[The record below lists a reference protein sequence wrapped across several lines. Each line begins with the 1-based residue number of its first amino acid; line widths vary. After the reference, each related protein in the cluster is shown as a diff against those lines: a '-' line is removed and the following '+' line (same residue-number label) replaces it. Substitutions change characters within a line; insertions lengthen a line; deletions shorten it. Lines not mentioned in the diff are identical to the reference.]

1 MLHKGANEVC
11 TLIASHEQ
19 LISYVSVKLKGS
31 VLFSFFF
38 LISQMSPKWFHLN
51 NQWFINIFCTHNNSL
66 TALGTYY
73 MPGAWQCQALDQFSS
88 SKEAKG
94 SPHCMHGA
102 QQWPRCHAQGWHW
115 AGSSTTA
122 LPCSSPWLRAHCL
135 SHSNSYTGWWYQ
147 NCTPCVVI
155 LKP

>member
-51 NQWFINIFCTHNNSL
+51 NQWFINIFCTHTNSL
-66 TALGTYY
+66 TALGHTLH
-73 MPGAWQCQALDQFSS
+73 AWCLAVPLLPLHAWGTAVTQVSCTRLASS
-88 SKEAKG
+88 LLQHH
-94 SPHCMHGA
+94 SP
-102 QQWPRCHAQGWHW
+102 
-115 AGSSTTA
+115 
-122 LPCSSPWLRAHCL
+122 PCSSPWLRAHCP
-135 SHSNSYTGWWYQ
+135 SQSNSYTGWWYQ

-155 LKP
+155 LKS